1 MGKQIGEYT
10 VNDGKGLL
18 DNVGL
23 IDTLIIDCQEA
34 VHAMTE
40 GSYIRWCN
48 IMVSMVQ
55 KLTNLKKGVQTDIES
70 RDKAISDLTGK
81 IEILKGCDG

>member
-1 MGKQIGEYT
+1 MEELKDLT
-10 VNDGKGLL
+10 VNDGKGLF
-18 DNVGL
+18 DNIGL
-23 IDTLIIDCQEA
+23 IETLIVDCQEA

-70 RDKAISDLTGK
+70 RDKAISDLTEK